1 MSKKMGIIFMC
12 LIAISGVIMFSFK
25 QSAIAQ
31 IIARA
36 IPLVYFIYF
45 LAQKDFKTKYP
56 KAASMRP
63 QLIILIVVVI
73 ALTIYQY
80 VIK

>member
-1 MSKKMGIIFMC
+1 
-12 LIAISGVIMFSFK
+12 MFSFK

-31 IIARA
+31 VIAKA
-36 IPLVYFIYF
+36 IPLIFCIYF

-56 KAASMRP
+56 QAANIRP
-63 QLIILIVVVI
+63 QMIIVIIALI